1 MAWGDDYLGVGA
13 LGLND
18 QQHGDDSKL
27 GSADP
32 HILAAYCFDC
42 MRNLHY
48 LYVVLRLQMIGAEPR
63 FEGRYAGITGPRD
76 LAGIIRD
83 DSQAVEDAVMRESP
97 RTRSGDW
104 EIRARALEQ
113 IIRDQFRFIQADH
126 DGLLE
131 YFGVPAVTKAPRPPG
146 AGEAK

>member
-1 MAWGDDYLGVGA
+1 MAWTDDDLGAGA

-32 HILAAYCFDC
+32 HMLAAYCFDS
-42 MRNLHY
+42 MRKLHY
-48 LYVVLRLQMIGAEPR
+48 LYVVLRLQMSGGETR
-63 FEGRYAGITGPRD
+63 FDGRYGSISGPRE

-83 DSQAVEDAVMRESP
+83 DTQAVEDAVMRENP
-97 RTRSGDW
+97 QTRSEDW

-113 IIRDQFRFIQADH
+113 IIRDQFRLIQADH
-126 DGLLE
+126 DALLE
-131 YFGVPAVTKAPRPPG
+131 YFGVPPVAKAPRPP
-146 AGEAK
+146 AASEAK